1 MRKKLRTA
9 AAILL
14 TLCMLTAVSA
24 CSCNGNVGTTNTPDP
39 NNKTTPSPTNSAKP
53 SASPNN
59 SVIPENSVNPGTSP
73 NGTES
78 LEPTGSPNAA
88 GSPNPAE
95 SAGPN
100 DQKNEIEGFVEGE
113 VVKENDAPIVKE
125 AIGKLFEGMS
135 IQSITY
141 ERYEGRQ
148 AYHVTLQGE
157 GELARTLYV
166 LSDGTVII
174 PAMED

>member
-1 MRKKLRTA
+1 MRKNLKTA

-14 TLCMLTAVSA
+14 TLCMLIAVSA
-24 CSCNGNVGTTNTPDP
+24 CSCNGDTGVTNTPDP
-39 NNKTTPSPTNSAKP
+39 NNKPTTAPTDNAKP
-53 SASPNN
+53 SASPENT
-59 SVIPENSVNPGTSP
+59 VKPENSEKPSASP
-73 NGTES
+73 AG
-78 LEPTGSPNAA
+78 TGSPEPA
-88 GSPNPAE
+88 GSPNPTG

-100 DQKNEIEGFVEGE
+100 DQEDEIEGFVEGE
-113 VVKENDAPIVKE
+113 VVQENDAPIVKE
-125 AIGKLFEGMS
+125 AIGNLFEGMR

-141 ERYEGRQ
+141 DRYNGRQ

-166 LSDGTVII
+166 FNDGTVII